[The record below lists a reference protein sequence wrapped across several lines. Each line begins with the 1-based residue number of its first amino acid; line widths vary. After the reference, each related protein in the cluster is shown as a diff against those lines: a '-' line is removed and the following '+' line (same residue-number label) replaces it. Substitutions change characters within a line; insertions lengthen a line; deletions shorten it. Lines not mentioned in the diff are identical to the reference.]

1 MATNACRTSP
11 ATPPRGTGSP
21 GSGPGFARVATPEEL
36 ADPRAA
42 LDARGWLPAEMAGQ
56 RVLCLAAGGG
66 WQGPLFAALGCR
78 VTVVDLSEEM
88 LSLDRREAA
97 RHGFADRLTCVR
109 ADMAALPALP
119 GGPFDVAHQPVSACY
134 VPDLSAVYAGVAK
147 ALRVGGL
154 YVVQHKQPASL
165 QCLGPL
171 FNGGYRLAAEY
182 ARGRG
187 GSNRRLPDPDP
198 HARAAGLREAGC
210 AEYLHPW
217 SELVGGLCRAGS
229 SSRTSPNPTTPTP
242 APPPVPP
249 ATAPASCRR
258 TCGSKRGGSKAR
270 NRTARGWCCRDAGS
284 ASVRDSALAARES
297 REPTP

>member
-1 MATNACRTSP
+1 MSHLARNAAAWDRLARERS
-11 ATPPRGTGSP
+11 
-21 GSGPGFARVATPEEL
+21 GFARVATPEEL

-42 LDARGWLPAEMAGQ
+42 LDARGWLPAEMRGK

-66 WQGPLFAALGCR
+66 WQGPLFATLGCR

-88 LSLDRREAA
+88 LALDRREAA
-97 RHGFADRLTCVR
+97 RHGLADRLTCVR
-109 ADMAALPALP
+109 ADMAALSKLP
-119 GGPFDVAHQPVSACY
+119 GEPFDVVHQPVSACY
-134 VPDLSAVYAGVAK
+134 VPDIAAVYAGVAK

-171 FNGGYRLAAEY
+171 PDGGYRIAAEH

-187 GSNRRLPDPDP
+187 AANRRLPDPDP

-217 SELVGGLCRAGS
+217 SELVGGLCRAGFVVEDLTEPDHADP
-229 SSRTSPNPTTPTP
+229 RAPAGSPGHRARFLPPYVRIKARRVKNAAPP
-242 APPPVPP
+242 APRVLLP
-249 ATAPASCRR
+249 
-258 TCGSKRGGSKAR
+258 
-270 NRTARGWCCRDAGS
+270 
-284 ASVRDSALAARES
+284 
-297 REPTP
+297 